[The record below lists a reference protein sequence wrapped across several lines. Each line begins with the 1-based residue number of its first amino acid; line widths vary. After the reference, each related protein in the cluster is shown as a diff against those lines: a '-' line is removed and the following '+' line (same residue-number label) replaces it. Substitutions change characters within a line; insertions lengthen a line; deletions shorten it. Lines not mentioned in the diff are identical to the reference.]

1 MNTFQKLSALIIFS
15 LILIP
20 AISLAQREA
29 WTPSQILSFIFG
41 QLPRVCTREITSQCM
56 QCLVYVKI
64 FPFLFI
70 LAIIFLIL
78 SYTTWQILPRRPYQL
93 PTGEIKFPTFAPFE
107 MKVISIVSV
116 ILALM
121 AINIFPPKIFLQH
134 FMFWIGLLFFILL
147 FLLVRAFATFTLPIV
162 IFAII
167 LFIIIFLGFWT
178 FISGMITPV
187 IQGWITT
194 CL

>member
-1 MNTFQKLSALIIFS
+1 MDIFQKLSILVAIF

-20 AISLAQREA
+20 TISLAQGKE

-41 QLPRVCTREITSQCM
+41 QLPRVCTREITPQCM

-78 SYTTWQILPRRPYQL
+78 SYTAWQILPRKPYQL

-107 MKVISIVSV
+107 MKVISVVSV
-116 ILALM
+116 ILALI
-121 AINIFPPKIFLQH
+121 AINVFPTKFFLEH
-134 FMFWIGLLFFILL
+134 FMFWLGLLFFILL